1 MIKKFASTFL
11 IFLSLTFAASAELR
25 INVTEGT
32 FKPVPIAIT
41 PFDGGGDPELT
52 NVGQDITEVIMND
65 LEGCGLFHIVDPQAH
80 IQSAQDVMTN
90 PRFADWKILN
100 TEALVGGLLKRN
112 GGNFQVDFRLFDVFT
127 ESQLT
132 GLSLGTEAANWRRV
146 AHKIA
151 DEIYER
157 MTGDKGYFDTR
168 VVYIAESGPEME
180 RKYRLAI
187 MDYDGENHQFISSG
201 NTRVLTPRFSPDRT
215 KIAYINFGQD
225 DKSPSLHI
233 HDLETGQSES
243 IASLEGQRMSP
254 RFSPKGDHLILAS
267 AKGGTTSLY
276 KMDLAS
282 KRMEKLTTSS
292 ASIDVAPCY
301 SPDGTKICY
310 ISDKGGKP
318 QIYVRDARGGEGT
331 RISFS
336 PGYHDNPIW
345 SPRGDLIAFTR
356 HIGGTFYIGVMRPDG
371 SGERTLDSGYLL
383 EGPTWSPNGR
393 EIMYTCQ
400 ASHGSKV
407 GLCRVDIVGFNKRKV
422 AIPGEGSYPTW

>member
-1 MIKKFASTFL
+1 MIKKFAFTCL
-11 IFLSLTFAASAELR
+11 ALLSLTLGAAAELR

-41 PFDGGGDPELT
+41 PFDGSGDPELAR
-52 NVGQDITEVIMND
+52 VGQDITDVIMND
-65 LEGCGLFHIVDPQAH
+65 LESCGLFKIVDPQAH
-80 IQSAQDVMTN
+80 IQSAQDVMTA

-100 TEALVGGLLKRN
+100 AEALVGGLLKRN
-112 GGNFQVDFRLFDVFT
+112 GSNFQVDFRLFDVFT

-132 GLSLGTEAANWRRV
+132 GLSLGSESANWRRV

-187 MDYDGENHQFISSG
+187 MDYDGANHQFISSG

-215 KIAYINFGQD
+215 KIAYVDFGRD
-225 DKSPSLHI
+225 DKSPALHI

-243 IASLEGQRMSP
+243 LSSVEGQRMSP

-267 AKGGTTSLY
+267 AKGGATTLY

-282 KRMEKLTTSS
+282 KRMDKLTSSS
-292 ASIDVAPCY
+292 ASIDVSPCY
-301 SPDGTKICY
+301 SPDGSKICF
-310 ISDKGGKP
+310 ISDRGGKNH
-318 QIYVRDARGGEGT
+318 IYVRDATGGEAT

-336 PGYHDNPIW
+336 QGIYDNPVW
-345 SPRGDLIAFTR
+345 SPRGDLIVFTR
-356 HIGGTFYIGVMRPDG
+356 LNRGTFYIGVISPDG
-371 SGERTLDSGYLL
+371 SGERMLDSGYLL

-400 ASHGSKV
+400 PSRGSKV
-407 GLCRVDIVGFNKRKV
+407 GLCSVDIVGFNKRKV
-422 AIPGEGSYPTW
+422 PIPGEGSYPTW